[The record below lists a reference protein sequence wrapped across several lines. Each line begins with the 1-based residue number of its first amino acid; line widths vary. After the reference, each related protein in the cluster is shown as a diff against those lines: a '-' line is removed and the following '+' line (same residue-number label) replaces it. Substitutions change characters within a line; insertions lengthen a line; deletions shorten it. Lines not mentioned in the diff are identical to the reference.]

1 MKTPDP
7 VAAAR
12 LIFRWPERSVSFLLP
27 GFFLLAVAVHGVAFY
42 LFQVVYPPV
51 ISSAPPRAQVW
62 LLSHDEPRHQALLE
76 WVEAQNPASALPQ
89 AAAGEGMAGVTY
101 QPSYASVRTLPQPAV
116 REVEALAYPSGW
128 PGLGEAVA
136 KGETP
141 GAAVTPGRVVSSLRF
156 STPLATRA
164 EGGEEP
170 IAVQAAGKVKPVE
183 VRNDLLPTVFLVAL
197 SDRGEVRHL
206 FLQSSSGHDGLD
218 AQAENLLHSYPFS
231 SRPGDAPSL
240 TWGVAT
246 LVWGADVVARKGDS
260 TTGRRSP

>member
-7 VAAAR
+7 VTAAR

-89 AAAGEGMAGVTY
+89 AAGEGMAGVTY
-101 QPSYASVRTLPQPAV
+101 RPSYAAVRTLPQPAV
-116 REVEALAYPSGW
+116 REVEAVAYPSGW
-128 PGLGEAVA
+128 PGPGEAVA
-136 KGETP
+136 KGKTP
-141 GAAVTPGRVVSSLRF
+141 GATLTPGRVVSSLRF
-156 STPLATRA
+156 STPLATRV
-164 EGGEEP
+164 EGGAEP
-170 IAVQAAGKVKPVE
+170 IPVQAAGKVRAVD

-206 FLQSSSGHDGLD
+206 FLQRSSGHDGLD
-218 AQAENLLHSYPFS
+218 AQAEHLLRGYPFS
-231 SRPGDAPSL
+231 SRPGDAPPL
-240 TWGVAT
+240 TWGEAT
-246 LVWGADVVARKGDS
+246 LVWGADVVAGIDEAAA
-260 TTGRRSP
+260 GRREP